1 MSEPLN
7 FEDIHVG
14 DTWRSP
20 ARTITE
26 TDIVHFAGSTGDLDP
41 LHVDHEFAGASMY
54 GKPIAHGLLGLS
66 FLAGLSSRSPWM
78 CNIAFTEIRQWKFL
92 KPIYIGDTVHVLT
105 EVSEMHD
112 KGRRSGRVVWR
123 RQLVN
128 QDGIIVQEGILE
140 TLVATRRGQKSV
152 DPKRTA
158 VVPPP
163 YAARGSI
170 GKSEVPKS
178 KTESGR

>member
-1 MSEPLN
+1 MTEPLN

-14 DTWRSP
+14 EVWRSP

-26 TDIVHFAGSTGDLDP
+26 ADIVHFAGSTGDYDP

-78 CNIAFTEIRQWKFL
+78 CNIAFTEIRQWRFL
-92 KPIYIGDTVHVLT
+92 KPIYIGDTVSVMT

-112 KGRRSGRVVWR
+112 TGRRRGRVVWR

-128 QDGIIVQEGILE
+128 QDGIVVQEGILE
-140 TLVATRRGQKSV
+140 TLVATRCGQRSDDRKGS
-152 DPKRTA
+152 D

-163 YAARGSI
+163 HATRGSS
-170 GKSEVPKS
+170 KKPEVRNLLP
-178 KTESGR
+178 ESGG